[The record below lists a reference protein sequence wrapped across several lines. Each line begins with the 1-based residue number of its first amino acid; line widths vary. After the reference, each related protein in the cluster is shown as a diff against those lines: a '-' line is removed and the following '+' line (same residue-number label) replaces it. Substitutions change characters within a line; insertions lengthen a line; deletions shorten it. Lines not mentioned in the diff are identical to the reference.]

1 MNKNNDFYKQYF
13 TLVEQSKILR
23 EDNWLKSHWR
33 PISAYV
39 YLLICFM
46 DFIGFPLLTMVLPTW
61 LNLPY
66 TPWKS
71 LTLEGGG
78 LIHMAFGAIL
88 GVSAWTRGSEK
99 VAGINLMRQVPMDSY
114 SVERT
119 DESISPSR
127 NIRYGG
133 NNEVKNSSYFR
144 SHEKIENR
152 PIDDNYV
159 PRGRPDPNEGPQ

>member
-1 MNKNNDFYKQYF
+1 MNNQNDFYRQYY
-13 TLVEQSKILR
+13 TLVEQKKLIT

-33 PISAYV
+33 PLSAYV
-39 YLLICFM
+39 YLLICIM

-99 VAGINLMRQVPMDSY
+99 VAGINAIRQMPMDSY
-114 SVERT
+114 SMERT
-119 DESISPSR
+119 DESIRPNQ
-127 NIRYGG
+127 NIRYGNG
-133 NNEVKNSSYFR
+133 STGRGSYYR
-144 SHEKIENR
+144 TSEKLESR
-152 PIDDNYV
+152 PEESDYV
-159 PRGRPDPNEGPQ
+159 PKGRPDPNEGPT